1 MWVAP
6 DILLFAFLF
15 SKTDA
20 GWQFGFQQ
28 NRNNFV
34 DYTPFI
40 FIAAAPVIV
49 SGSVY
54 FMVRKMSEPENMLR
68 PIAGG
73 LNAEQQQTLRRYER
87 WLIDNQFEY
96 KAGFQFGTI
105 KVVAFQQENA
115 QRIFSVYFHK
125 KTSIDIESWF
135 DDANNLTTATSG
147 SIGMFPQRPGAY
159 KQSYPGLTAADAWQR
174 HLAGEAHLM
183 QKFGLTWQ
191 PLTQPYQEA
200 LLNSIR
206 LQMQFV
212 RAIPLYP
219 IRALYWYAVMR
230 KKMANRSVQQQY
242 P

>member
-1 MWVAP
+1 MGSVWQ
-6 DILLFAFLF
+6 FAFLF
-15 SKTDA
+15 SKTGA
-20 GWQFGFQQ
+20 GWLFCSQQ
-28 NRNNFV
+28 NPDNFM

-54 FMVRKMSEPENMLR
+54 FMVRKMSEPEKMLK

-73 LNAEQQQTLRRYER
+73 LSAGEQQELRRLER
-87 WLIDNQFEY
+87 WLIENQFEF
-96 KAGFQFGTI
+96 KASFQFGTI
-105 KVVAFQQENA
+105 KVVAFQQANA

-125 KTSIDIESWF
+125 KTTIDIESWF

-159 KQSYPGLTAADAWQR
+159 KQSYPGMTAADAWQR
-174 HLAGEAHLM
+174 HLDGEAHLM
-183 QKFGLTWQ
+183 HKFSLGWQ
-191 PLTQPYQEA
+191 PLTLPYQEA

-212 RAIPLYP
+212 RLIPLYP
-219 IRALYWYAVMR
+219 IRALWWYAVMR
-230 KKMANRSVQQQY
+230 KKLANRSVQQQY